1 MDFYHPVPTD
11 STPQTNKKNMDIQDL
26 RVRDKK
32 TTYLPQTG
40 RLPPQPTVEFLL
52 RHIDPKCLVMPAHQ
66 AYAKKSKKN
75 LQNVTIYSH

>member
-1 MDFYHPVPTD
+1 
-11 STPQTNKKNMDIQDL
+11 MDIQHL

-66 AYAKKSKKN
+66 AYAKKIRKKKKKN
-75 LQNVTIYSH
+75 SKMWPSTVIDWNS